1 MFLQNCKKGRL
12 IATFRDVFFVELIIN
27 STVVTKK
34 AVLAGALKFKTKKSF
49 ELPVV
54 GDFVLIK
61 EGENENL
68 SSIVEVVERS
78 NVLKR
83 KLDNFGD
90 YQAMAANLD
99 LIVITTSLNGDLNF
113 KRIDR
118 YLMIA
123 RECGTLVVLL
133 FTKKDLLLKDE
144 LVEIQYHIEKRYPSL
159 KKVFS
164 GTDELSNPEFIKN
177 NFKEY
182 LKLDALWVL
191 VGSSGVGKSTFINSM
206 LENPLIVTKE
216 IRTDDDKGKHTTT
229 HREIHRSIFG
239 VQVLDSP
246 GIRELEGEGISVHED
261 FSYLEEI
268 EVMCRFSNCR
278 HLKDPDCAFTRMIDD
293 GKLEVDEVSS
303 YLKLYNKRSMDLRKM
318 NAHEKIELRNTW
330 KKRAIRSRK
339 DAKLIKNIF

>member
-12 IATFRDVFFVELIIN
+12 IATFRDVFYVELILN

-68 SSIVEVVERS
+68 STIVEVVERS

-83 KLDNFGD
+83 KLDYFGN

-99 LIVITTSLNGDLNF
+99 LIVITTSLNGDLNL

-123 RECGTLVVLL
+123 RECGADVVLL
-133 FTKKDLLLKDE
+133 FTKKDLLSSE
-144 LVEIQYHIEKRYPSL
+144 EFLVVEQNLEKRYPSL
-159 KKVFS
+159 KKVFT
-164 GTDELSNPEFIKN
+164 GTDELSNHEFIKN
-177 NFKEY
+177 SFMDY

-191 VGSSGVGKSTFINSM
+191 IGSSGVGKSTFINSM
-206 LENPLIVTKE
+206 LENPIIVTKE
-216 IRTDDDKGKHTTT
+216 IRIDDDKGKHTTT

-239 VQVLDSP
+239 VQILDSP

-261 FSYLEEI
+261 FSHLEEI
-268 EVMCRFSNCR
+268 EGMCRFSNCR
-278 HLKDPDCAFTRMIDD
+278 HLKDPDCAFSQMISD
-293 GKLEVDEVSS
+293 GSLDPDEVLS
-303 YLKLYNKRSMDLRKM
+303 YLKLYNKKSMDLRKM

-339 DAKLIKNIF
+339 DAKVLKNCF